1 MRGRKSGNRKD
12 PPAPAPAA
20 ADIPSRA
27 DVLKFLADNPDLSAK
42 RELIRAFGI
51 HGAARRPFNALLRE
65 MRDEGLIA
73 GDRRRVRPTAGLPSV
88 AVLEIPP
95 DADPE
100 AMLAYP
106 LKWDEDAG
114 PRPPVEIVTPHRARV
129 VPGPGDRVLARI
141 ERRDGETPAYAARA
155 MKILERPRRAMIG
168 IVRKTKGAARLEPV
182 ERKGREL
189 TIRPGDL
196 GEARDGDL
204 VEVEP
209 VGQGRAT
216 AARVTAVVGNP
227 LSEKAISLIA
237 LTNLDIPHTFSGAAL
252 AEAEAARP
260 AGPEGRE
267 DWRDLPLVTID
278 PEDARDHD
286 DAVHAAPDPDPAN
299 TGGFVITVAI
309 ADVAFY
315 VRPGTAL
322 DREAYERG
330 NSVYFP
336 DRVVPMLPERLST
349 DLCSLRPGEDRPAM
363 AVRMVVGPDG
373 ERRGHSFH
381 RVLMRSAARLTY
393 TQAQA
398 AIDGT
403 PDETTGP
410 LLDDVLR
417 PLWAAYGALRTAR
430 EKRQPLDLDLPERR
444 IKLDRYGLVEDV
456 VVPERLAAHRLIE
469 EMMIAANVS
478 AAETLEAYDTPLL
491 YRVHDAPSMQK
502 LEDLRAALRTMQLS
516 LVKDRAL
523 RPLHFNRIL
532 ARAGDHPSPELIHE
546 LILRAQAQAEYADDN
561 YGHFGLNL
569 RRYAHFTSPIRRYAD
584 LVVHRALIRA
594 LELGPGGLT
603 EATEQKL
610 AGIGQHL
617 SMAERRAMAAE
628 RETEDRLLALY
639 LADKVGE
646 RFSAR
651 ISGVTRAGLFVS
663 LDTTG
668 ADGFVPAAS
677 LGRDWYRLVEAE
689 LALVGDRTGERF
701 RVGDKVE
708 VRLVEAA
715 PMAGALRFELLSEGE
730 FVRPTG
736 RRKGP
741 ARRGHKRPA
750 PRRKRTA

>member
-1 MRGRKSGNRKD
+1 MRSRKSGDRKQPGEPGND
-12 PPAPAPAA
+12 AA
-20 ADIPSRA
+20 KIPSRA
-27 DVLKFLADNPDLSAK
+27 EVLKFLADNPDLSAK

-51 HGAARRPFNALLRE
+51 KGAARRPFNDLLRE

-73 GDRRRVRPTAGLPSV
+73 GGRRRVRPSAGLPSV

-106 LKWDEDAG
+106 LKWDTEAG

-141 ERRDGETPAYAARA
+141 ERRDGETPAYGARA
-155 MKILERPRRAMIG
+155 MKILDRPRRAMIG
-168 IVRKTKGAARLEPV
+168 IVHQTKGGARLEPV
-182 ERKGREL
+182 ERKGREA
-189 TIRPGDL
+189 TIRAGDL
-196 GEARDGDL
+196 GDAKDGDL

-209 VGQGRAT
+209 IGEGRAA
-216 AARVTAVVGNP
+216 AARVTSVVGNP

-252 AEAEAARP
+252 AEAEAAEP
-260 AGPEGRE
+260 AGAKDRE
-267 DWRDLPLVTID
+267 DWRDVPLVTID
-278 PEDARDHD
+278 PEDAKDHD

-299 TGGFVITVAI
+299 PGGFVITVAI

-315 VRPGTAL
+315 VLPGTAL

-349 DLCSLRPGEDRPAM
+349 DLCSLRPGENRPAL

-398 AIDGT
+398 AIDGN
-403 PDETTGP
+403 PDEVTGP
-410 LLDDVLR
+410 LLEAVLK
-417 PLWAAYGALRTAR
+417 PLWAAHGALRTAR

-444 IKLDRYGLVEDV
+444 IRLDRYGLVADV

-502 LEDLRAALRTMQLS
+502 LEDLRTALKTMQLS

-594 LELGPGGLT
+594 LGLGPGGLS
-603 EATEQKL
+603 EATENKL

-646 RFSAR
+646 RFTGR

-677 LGRDWYRLVEAE
+677 LGRDWFRLVEAE
-689 LALVGDRTGERF
+689 LALVGDETGERF
-701 RVGDKVE
+701 RVGDRVE
-708 VRLVEAA
+708 VRLIEAA

-730 FVRPTG
+730 VTAAG
-736 RRKGP
+736 RR
-741 ARRGHKRPA
+741 RSA
-750 PRRKRTA
+750 PRRGARRQRRGRKRSA